1 MLRSSNSGF
10 SQASWNSP
18 ASTLSIEPDRAMLF
32 KKGVNSVSVSVS
44 PGAVPLRRGEL
55 VKFALRVQ
63 RCCAAV
69 NADVSTQGGYV
80 STVQFGELF

>member
-1 MLRSSNSGF
+1 MLQSSNSGF
-10 SQASWNSP
+10 SQASWNCP
-18 ASTLSIEPDRAMLF
+18 ASTLSIEADRAMLF
-32 KKGVNSVSVSVS
+32 KKGVNSVSVS